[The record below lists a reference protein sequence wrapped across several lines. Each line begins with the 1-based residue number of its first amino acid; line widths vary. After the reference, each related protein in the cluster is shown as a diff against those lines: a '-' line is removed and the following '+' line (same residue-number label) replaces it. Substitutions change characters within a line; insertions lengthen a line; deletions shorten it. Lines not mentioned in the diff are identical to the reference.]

1 MIKKL
6 TLVLGILMLST
17 QLACAVEGGVA
28 VKNDTLRAEP
38 FQDAKSAGALVKGE
52 HADILKS
59 TGGWMQ
65 IKTAKSKGWVRML
78 SIRRDAARSTGKSGS
93 SLAALASGRSGTG
106 KIVATTGIRGLNE
119 EELKAA
125 KYDEAQVTLAESY
138 SSSKSDAQSF
148 AKQGKLVARK
158 VDYLPVPGGA
168 K

>member
-1 MIKKL
+1 MIKRL
-6 TLVLGILMLST
+6 TLTLGILMLGT
-17 QLACAVEGGVA
+17 QLACAVEGGMA

-38 FQDAKSAGALVKGE
+38 FQDAKSVGALGKGE

-65 IKTAKSKGWVRML
+65 IKTAKSTGWVRML
-78 SIRRDAARSTGKSGS
+78 SIRRDAARTTGNSGS

-138 SSSKSDAQSF
+138 GSSKSDAQSF
-148 AKQGKLVARK
+148 AQQGKLLARK
-158 VDYLPVPGGA
+158 VDYLAAPGGA